1 MKVRIASK
9 QRAADGIAAFDLVK
23 EDGTA
28 LPPFTAGAH
37 IDVFLA
43 NGCVR
48 QYSLLGSPADQKRYR
63 IAVLREVNSRGG
75 SRAMHDLNEGDL
87 LEISEPKNHF
97 PLVDDAAHSV
107 LLAGGIGVT
116 PILSMAEQLLHS
128 DASFEFHYCTREPS
142 RAAFL
147 ERFSKMD
154 MVDIARVYYDT
165 GSPAQKIDLAAVLAN
180 PQSTKHLYVCG
191 PGGFIEAVL
200 NQAKALGWNPD
211 NLHREFFAAPV
222 QSMPSTQTQSF
233 KVVLSS
239 SGQCVDVAED
249 ESVIEALARSGIELP
264 TSCEQGV
271 CGTCLTRIVQGV
283 PDHRDAY
290 LTDKEKEANNQFLP
304 CCSRSK
310 SPVLVLEL

>member
-9 QRAADGIAAFDLVK
+9 QRAADDIAAFDLVK

-28 LPPFTAGAH
+28 LPPFAAGAH

-48 QYSLLGSPADQKRYR
+48 QYSLFGSPADRKQYR

-75 SRAMHDLNEGDL
+75 SRAMHDLNEGEL
-87 LEISEPKNHF
+87 LEIGEPKNHF
-97 PLVDDAAHSV
+97 PLVDDATHSV

-147 ERFSKMD
+147 ERFSQAD
-154 MVDIARVYYDT
+154 MADVAHVYYDT
-165 GSPAQKIDLAAVLAN
+165 AGPAQKIDLAAVLAN
-180 PQSTKHLYVCG
+180 PKPTTRLYVCG

-200 NQAKALGWNPD
+200 NQAKALGWNAD
-211 NLHREFFAAPV
+211 NLHREFFAAPA
-222 QSMPSTQTQSF
+222 QSTPGAQTQSF
-233 KVVLSS
+233 KVVVAS
-239 SGQCVDVAED
+239 SGQCIDVAED
-249 ESVIEALARSGIELP
+249 ESVIAALARSGVELP

-271 CGTCLTRIVQGV
+271 CGTCLTRIVEGV

-310 SPVLVLEL
+310 SPTLVLDL